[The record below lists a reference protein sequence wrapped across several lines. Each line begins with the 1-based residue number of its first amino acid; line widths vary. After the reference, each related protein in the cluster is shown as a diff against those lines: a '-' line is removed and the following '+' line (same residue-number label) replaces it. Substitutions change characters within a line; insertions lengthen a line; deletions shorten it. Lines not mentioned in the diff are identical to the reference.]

1 MRINKFMVGLLV
13 LGLAVTTLGLAGFA
27 AWHKPLPPVPP
38 ISSKSVTD
46 NVSWTVQGFVELTID
61 DSAFDFGMIDAGV
74 DSVSKDNANTLF
86 VFSNT
91 EWVLSYSVSGSGSDH
106 LGVSLSAS
114 DGKGNAKIGVGYS
127 LNDLRSMDPGS
138 YTATVTYTVAAK

>member
-27 AWHKPLPPVPP
+27 AWHKPLPPV
-38 ISSKSVTD
+38 SSNSVTD
-46 NVSWTVQGFVELTID
+46 EVTWTVQGFVELSID
-61 DSAFDFGMIDAGV
+61 DSAFDFGRIDAGV
-74 DSVSKDNANTLF
+74 DSVSEEKANTLF

-91 EWVLSYSVSGSGSDH
+91 AWTLSFSVSGTGSDH
-106 LGVSLSAS
+106 LGVTLSS
-114 DGKGNAKIGVGYS
+114 SKGKGNDEVTVGYS
-127 LNDLRSMDPGS
+127 LNNLRSMDPGS

>member
-1 MRINKFMVGLLV
+1 MVGLLV

-27 AWHKPLPPVPP
+27 AGHKPLPPVSP
-38 ISSKSVTD
+38 ISLDSVTD

>member
-27 AWHKPLPPVPP
+27 AWHKPLPP
-38 ISSKSVTD
+38 ISSNSVTD
-46 NVSWTVQGFVELTID
+46 KVSWTVQGFVELTID
-61 DSAFDFGMIDAGV
+61 DSAFDFGKIDAGV

-91 EWVLSYSVSGSGSDH
+91 EWVLSYSVSGAGSDH
-106 LGVSLSAS
+106 LGVALSAT
-114 DGKGNAKIGVGYS
+114 DGEGNAKIGVGYS
-127 LNDLRSMDPGS
+127 LNNLRSMDPGS
-138 YTATVTYTVAAK
+138 YTATVLYTVAAK

>member
-27 AWHKPLPPVPP
+27 NWHNSLPPVASDSA
-38 ISSKSVTD
+38 IGKV
-46 NVSWTVQGFVELTID
+46 VWTVQGFIELTIE
-61 DSAFDFGMIDAGV
+61 DSTFDFGTIAAGV
-74 DSVSKDNANTLF
+74 DSVSEDKATSLS

-91 EWVLSYSVSGSGSDH
+91 TWTLSFSVSGEGSDH
-106 LGVSLSAS
+106 LGVSLSANE
-114 DGKGNAKIGVGYS
+114 GKGNASVRVGYS
-127 LNDLRSMDPGS
+127 LNNLRSMDPGS